1 VNAPTTTSNDLV
13 HYLVER
19 GLVERSTV
27 VDGRVMVLPTAR
39 RNNNFSV
46 ICRGAA
52 SYFVKSLLPGAAQ
65 AVETLRQEA
74 ALYALAASEPS
85 LGPLRDVLPAFH
97 FFDPQRS
104 LLVLAHLDG
113 AKTISELHTQN
124 GVTAAWAAEMAGRA
138 LGAIHR
144 ATVEALPRIDPATFR
159 RQTPWALSLHQITP
173 SFGQPGMQLQT
184 LLLTYPEYGVALDA
198 MRAAWQPINVIHGD
212 MKFDNCLI
220 VDSGDSATPALKI
233 VDWEL
238 ADLGDDLWDAAGI
251 LQNYLFW
258 SAVSTQSTAAGWT
271 VSMPFETLLPSLR
284 GFWNAYAESRGI
296 AESDRTAQLQRCASY
311 AAARLLQSTMEM
323 LVVTPVM
330 STQVALLLQTSLN
343 ILRDP
348 TATVRLVTGE
358 EAAVH
363 A

>member
-13 HYLVER
+13 HYLIER
-19 GLVERSTV
+19 GLVERSAI

-46 ICRGAA
+46 ICRGAT

-74 ALYALAASEPS
+74 ALYGLVGSDPS
-85 LGPLRDVLPAFH
+85 LGVLRDVLPAFY

-104 LLVLAHLDG
+104 LLVLEHLDG

-124 GVTAAWAAEMAGRA
+124 GVSAAWAAELAGRA
-138 LGAIHR
+138 LGAIHS
-144 ATVEALPRIDPATFR
+144 ATAEALPRIDPATFR

-184 LLLTYPEYGVALDA
+184 LLLTYPEYAIALDA
-198 MRAAWQPINVIHGD
+198 MRAAWQPVNIIHGD

-220 VDSGDSATPALKI
+220 VDSGNGATPVLKI

-296 AESDRTAQLQRCASY
+296 AESDRSAQLQRCASY

-358 EAAVH
+358 EEAVH

>member
-1 VNAPTTTSNDLV
+1 MNAPTTTSNDLV

-27 VDGRVMVLPTAR
+27 VGGRVMVLPTAR

-74 ALYALAASEPS
+74 ALYGLAQSEPALA
-85 LGPLRDVLPAFH
+85 PLRDVLPAFY

-104 LLVLAHLDG
+104 LLVLEHLDG

-124 GVTAAWAAEMAGRA
+124 GVSAAWAAEMAGRA
-138 LGAIHR
+138 LGSIHR
-144 ATVEALPRIDPATFR
+144 ATAEALPRIDPATFR

-184 LLLTYPEYGVALDA
+184 LLLTYPEYAIALDA

-220 VDSGDSATPALKI
+220 VNGALKI

-296 AESDRTAQLQRCASY
+296 AEGDRAAQLQRCASY

-348 TATVRLVTGE
+348 TDTVRLVTGE

>member
-1 VNAPTTTSNDLV
+1 
-13 HYLVER
+13 
-19 GLVERSTV
+19 
-27 VDGRVMVLPTAR
+27 MVLPTAR

-74 ALYALAASEPS
+74 ALYGLAQSEPALA
-85 LGPLRDVLPAFH
+85 PLREVLPAFY

-104 LLVLAHLDG
+104 LLVLEHLDG

-124 GVTAAWAAEMAGRA
+124 GVSAAWAAEMAGRA
-138 LGAIHR
+138 LGNIHR
-144 ATVEALPRIDPATFR
+144 ATAEALPQIDPATFR

-173 SFGQPGMQLQT
+173 SFGQPGM
-184 LLLTYPEYGVALDA
+184 PD
-198 MRAAWQPINVIHGD
+198 
-212 MKFDNCLI
+212 
-220 VDSGDSATPALKI
+220 
-233 VDWEL
+233 
-238 ADLGDDLWDAAGI
+238 
-251 LQNYLFW
+251 
-258 SAVSTQSTAAGWT
+258 
-271 VSMPFETLLPSLR
+271 
-284 GFWNAYAESRGI
+284 
-296 AESDRTAQLQRCASY
+296 SDRNAQLQRCASY
-311 AAARLLQSTMEM
+311 VVARLLQSTMEM

-348 TATVRLVTGE
+348 TDTVRLVIGE